1 MAKEYFI
8 IFDRSDL
15 WQITGTTIIPDGYE
29 VSEKNDGVFDA
40 SHYHMKVVFS
50 FVKDNLETNKIF
62 MPKNFEGNLT
72 INDLILIPYDM
83 LEVKKSRMI
92 NKGKDVLVKKSSFVE
107 VFSSVEFIILNNYLL
122 DKGFVITDENRH
134 DKYLEIIETGD
145 IEIIERLES
154 YLKCRDEIMLN
165 YTFYAFFRE
174 FRLTVEKA
182 EDDDDLNKA
191 WKEFVAMF

>member
-1 MAKEYFI
+1 
-8 IFDRSDL
+8 
-15 WQITGTTIIPDGYE
+15 
-29 VSEKNDGVFDA
+29 
-40 SHYHMKVVFS
+40 
-50 FVKDNLETNKIF
+50 

-72 INDLILIPYDM
+72 VNDLILIPYDM

-145 IEIIERLES
+145 IEIIEKLER